1 MEKGDT
7 GRKEAIGGKAG
18 HGSEQTV
25 RTPKKKPFPKQRKVA
40 PVQKSALLCPPYET
54 EVLQASHTSLLV
66 TNDSRR
72 EQGCFSTLFILT
84 IGLDLL
90 LALPFLGE
98 RQGGGRG
105 LVLQAEDW
113 GSRASFLGGEVV
125 AARQQASRGWQI

>member
-1 MEKGDT
+1 M
-7 GRKEAIGGKAG
+7 
-18 HGSEQTV
+18 
-25 RTPKKKPFPKQRKVA
+25 A